1 MTICIDPFE
10 SRSLAISALHP
21 IPERSEKQRLSAQ
34 DWELAAL
41 ELMAEEGVAAVAV
54 EPLAR
59 RLGVTKGSFYW
70 HFSHRD
76 ALIEAALKRWEE
88 SDTHNIVAR
97 VESIE
102 NPRKRLR
109 ELFRLTSREMRSHKI
124 YAALLKAAD
133 HPVVAPVMDR
143 VSQERMSYLARVFQ
157 QAGMDVEAS
166 MHRARLAYSAYVGL
180 LQLTLQLRSSRLAS
194 SEAFDAYV
202 GHMIDTLIPA
212 E

>member
-1 MTICIDPFE
+1 MENIAKKPRTQLD
-10 SRSLAISALHP
+10 R
-21 IPERSEKQRLSAQ
+21 
-34 DWELAAL
+34 AAWVAGATEVL
-41 ELMAEEGVAAVAV
+41 AEEGIAGLRV
-54 EPLAR
+54 EVLAK
-59 RLGVTKGSFYW
+59 RLKVTKGSFYW
-70 HFSHRD
+70 HFSQRD

-88 SDTHNIVAR
+88 TDTHNLVAR

-102 NPRKRLR
+102 NPGKRLR

-143 VSQERMSYLARVFQ
+143 VSQERMAYLARVFQ
-157 QAGMDVEAS
+157 QAGMDVESAT
-166 MHRARLAYSAYVGL
+166 HRARLAYSAYVGL
-180 LQLTLQLRSSRLAS
+180 LQLTLQFRSSRLS
-194 SEAFDAYV
+194 VEAFDAYV

>member
-1 MTICIDPFE
+1 MTNALE
-10 SRSLAISALHP
+10 SASVA
-21 IPERSEKQRLSAQ
+21 PERAEKQRLTAQ

-54 EPLAR
+54 ESLAR

-70 HFSHRD
+70 HFSQRD

-88 SDTHNIVAR
+88 TDTHNVISR

-102 NPRKRLR
+102 NPGKRLR

-124 YAALLKAAD
+124 YAALLRASD

-143 VSQERMSYLARVFQ
+143 VSEERMIYLARVFQ
-157 QAGMDVEAS
+157 QAGMDEESS
-166 MHRARLAYSAYVGL
+166 MHRARLAYSAYIGL
-180 LQLTLQLRSSRLAS
+180 LQLTLQFRSTRLS
-194 SEAFDAYV
+194 QEVFDAYV
-202 GHMIDTLIPA
+202 GHMIETLIPA

>member
-1 MTICIDPFE
+1 MTHLMTNVQPV
-10 SRSLAISALHP
+10 
-21 IPERSEKQRLSAQ
+21 PERQEKQRLSAQ

-54 EPLAR
+54 ESLAR

-70 HFSHRD
+70 HFSQRD
-76 ALIEAALKRWEE
+76 ALIEAALKRWEDT
-88 SDTHNIVAR
+88 DTHNLLAR

-102 NPRKRLR
+102 NPGKRLR

-133 HPVVAPVMDR
+133 HPVVAPVLDR
-143 VSQERMSYLARVFQ
+143 VSHERMDYLARVFQ
-157 QAGMDVEAS
+157 QAGMDHESAE
-166 MHRARLAYSAYVGL
+166 HRARLAYSAYVGL
-180 LQLTLQLRSSRLAS
+180 LQLTLQLRSSRLS
-194 SEAFDAYV
+194 SEVFDAYV
-202 GHMIDTLIPA
+202 GHMIDTLIPG

>member
-1 MTICIDPFE
+1 MTNA
-10 SRSLAISALHP
+10 LASARA
-21 IPERSEKQRLSAQ
+21 IPERAEKQRLTAQ

-41 ELMAEEGVAAVAV
+41 ELMAEEGVSAVAV
-54 EPLAR
+54 ESLAR

-70 HFSHRD
+70 HFSQRD

-88 SDTHNIVAR
+88 TDTHNLVAR

-102 NPRKRLR
+102 NPGKRLR

-143 VSQERMSYLARVFQ
+143 VSQERMAYLARVFQ
-157 QAGMDVEAS
+157 QAGMDVDSAT
-166 MHRARLAYSAYVGL
+166 HRARLAYSAYVGL
-180 LQLTLQLRSSRLAS
+180 LQLTLQFRSSRLG
-194 SEAFDAYV
+194 SEEFDAYV

>member
-1 MTICIDPFE
+1 MTNAP
-10 SRSLAISALHP
+10 SSAQLA
-21 IPERSEKQRLSAQ
+21 PERAEKQRLSAQ

-54 EPLAR
+54 ESLAR

-70 HFSHRD
+70 HFSQRD
-76 ALIEAALKRWEE
+76 ALIEAALRRWEE
-88 SDTHNIVAR
+88 TDTHNLVAR

-102 NPRKRLR
+102 NPGKRLR

-143 VSQERMSYLARVFQ
+143 VSQERMTYLARVFQ
-157 QAGMDVEAS
+157 QAGMDPEAAA
-166 MHRARLAYSAYVGL
+166 HRARLAYSAYVGL
-180 LQLTLQLRSSRLAS
+180 LQLTLQLRSSRLS
-194 SEAFDAYV
+194 SDVFDAYV
-202 GHMIDTLIPA
+202 GHMIDTLVPG
-212 E
+212 ES

>member
-1 MTICIDPFE
+1 MTNTIVAPV
-10 SRSLAISALHP
+10 A
-21 IPERSEKQRLSAQ
+21 PEREKQRLSAQ

-54 EPLAR
+54 ESLAR

-70 HFSHRD
+70 HFSQRD

-88 SDTHNIVAR
+88 NDTHNLVAR

-124 YAALLKAAD
+124 YAALLRASD

-143 VSQERMSYLARVFQ
+143 VSQERMLYLARVFE
-157 QAGMDVEAS
+157 QAGMDSIAAN
-166 MHRARLAYSAYVGL
+166 HRARLAYSAYIGL
-180 LQLTLQLRSSRLAS
+180 LQLTLQLRTSRLS
-194 SEAFDAYV
+194 TEVFDAYV